1 MGRKGQLS
9 PISLARALCSSCQ
22 GLLLDVPYLLHQPH
36 RVLNELINETLRA
49 AAWGEYCPFR
59 DPIFQRE
66 QMASGAAGDW
76 GKG

>member
-1 MGRKGQLS
+1 MEREVQLS
-9 PISLARALCSSCQ
+9 PISLARTVLLLLSEQ
-22 GLLLDVPYLLHQPH
+22 LLDVSYLLHQPH
-36 RVLNELINETLRA
+36 RALNELINETLRA
-49 AAWGEYCPFR
+49 AARGEYCPFR